1 MPKETLKNQKETN
14 ERRNL
19 KMRKMFKT
27 KNGITLIALVVTI
40 VVLLILAGVSISLL
54 LDENGIIKKS
64 KDARREYEQA
74 KTNEQTDFDNVSDWI
89 DDAVGKINWE
99 KILNDANK
107 NPDKY
112 KHSEQSNTNGDIG
125 IGTDGKPVNL
135 DLWTYKV
142 INENEITLGY
152 FNGCNYTP
160 GYQNSNIV
168 NEKIQGKVPQY
179 IKINGNDGFYA
190 VTSMCGTFSGCTSL
204 TTAPEIPSSVTD
216 MTATFYRC
224 TSLTTASEI
233 PSSVTSVGSI
243 FFGCTSLTTA
253 PEIPSSVTSMYNTF
267 NGCTSLTTAPEIPS
281 SVTEMMNTFDGCKS
295 LTTAPEIPS
304 SVTEMMNTFYGCKS
318 LTTAP
323 EIPLNVTNMLQT
335 FSDCTSLTTAPE
347 IPSSVTDM
355 ESTFSGCTKLT
366 GNLIINA
373 NPTNYRWC
381 LEYTATADDA
391 NLVVSGSSTVLNEI
405 IATKSEN
412 SHITKAQ

>member
-89 DDAVGKINWE
+89 DDTVGKINWE

-135 DLWTYKV
+135 DLWTYEV

-190 VTSMCGTFSGCTSL
+190 VTSMCATFSGCTSL

-243 FFGCTSLTTA
+243 FFGCTSLTIA
-253 PEIPSSVTSMYNTF
+253 PEIPLNVTNMLQTF
-267 NGCTSLTTAPEIPS
+267 RGCTSLTTAPEIPS
-281 SVTEMMNTFDGCKS
+281 SVTEMMS
-295 LTTAPEIPS
+295 
-304 SVTEMMNTFYGCKS
+304 TFYGCKS

>member
-135 DLWTYKV
+135 DLWQYGTKTD
-142 INENEITLGY
+142 EDKEIIL
-152 FNGCNYTP
+152 NGNVASDNIP
-160 GYQNSNIV
+160 GYQNSNIT
-168 NEKIQGKVPQY
+168 EDGKIQGKVPQY
-179 IKINGNDGFYA
+179 IKFAGKTEFYPVVSMRA
-190 VTSMCGTFSGCTSL
+190 TFRGCTKLVVAPVIPSSVTNMTGTFENCTSL
-204 TTAPEIPSSVTD
+204 TTAPKIPSSVTNMTGTFFRCTSLTVAPEIPSSVTRMD
-216 MTATFYRC
+216 NTFSY
-224 TSLTTASEI
+224 
-233 PSSVTSVGSI
+233 
-243 FFGCTSLTTA
+243 CTSLTTA
-253 PEIPSSVTSMYNTF
+253 PKIPSSVTYMRRYIFSLYKPNNSTKNTIKC
-267 NGCTSLTTAPEIPS
+267 NIYAEVHLVDA
-281 SVTEMMNTFDGCKS
+281 
-295 LTTAPEIPS
+295 
-304 SVTEMMNTFYGCKS
+304 
-318 LTTAP
+318 
-323 EIPLNVTNMLQT
+323 Q
-335 FSDCTSLTTAPE
+335 
-347 IPSSVTDM
+347 
-355 ESTFSGCTKLT
+355 
-366 GNLIINA
+366 
-373 NPTNYRWC
+373 NYKVR
-381 LEYTATADDA
+381 
-391 NLVVSGSSTVLNEI
+391 
-405 IATKSEN
+405 
-412 SHITKAQ
+412 